1 MEKKRKHSS
10 ASVRAGGG
18 TRGPR
23 SPLSPS
29 FLLAES
35 GMMNGPDLGTT
46 APSPAA
52 QDEQAAGGRDEKEN
66 NPFAEYMWMENEEDF
81 NRQVRAGRAVSAAV
95 LRLTER
101 EAPCGGTGSVSAGRR
116 GPCAARGNGHPGCM
130 GSASEDTAG
139 KVRKNPSAAS
149 DPLRAL
155 LEP

>member
-1 MEKKRKHSS
+1 MEAQQCERPGG
-10 ASVRAGGG
+10 RGDAGG
-18 TRGPR
+18 R

-35 GMMNGPDLGTT
+35 GMMNGPDLGST

-52 QDEQAAGGRDEKEN
+52 QDEQAASGRDEKEN

-95 LRLTER
+95 LRLAER
-101 EAPCGGTGSVSAGRR
+101 EVPCGGTGSVSAAAAGPAPGGGTVVLAVWDLPLRTRR
-116 GPCAARGNGHPGCM
+116 AE
-130 GSASEDTAG
+130 SEKT
-139 KVRKNPSAAS
+139 PPAAS

-155 LEP
+155 LGP